1 MEDLRW
7 AHNTLYQYLDSGA
20 TQYPTRAI
28 CRIVHVPS
36 NVPFGDGY
44 WMVNFVLPIDGKH
57 TFGPYPTLEE
67 AKAAALAI
75 YKLTQ

>member
-20 TQYPTRAI
+20 TQFPTRAI
-28 CRIVHVPS
+28 CRVVHVPS

-44 WMVNFVLPIDGKH
+44 WMVNFVLPVDDRYSH
-57 TFGPYPTLEE
+57 YPFPSLEE

-75 YKLTQ
+75 WRLK